1 MKKDVWLLT
10 GVLRAVCAHKVACF
24 GVAYVRYHTS
34 GPSAAPTPGSG
45 IWGRHKTARA
55 DALSHLAAHAAS
67 GEAAGK

>member
-45 IWGRHKTARA
+45 IWGPQDGAR
-55 DALSHLAAHAAS
+55 
-67 GEAAGK
+67 